1 MAKSAWDIWSQP
13 ITAQSGEE
21 DIDEQSDAWKA
32 WSTPEGAEEPSTFQ
46 KAKDYLSE
54 KTKDVEL
61 PSAADVVQYGPS
73 KAWGT
78 AKNVMA
84 LGQGD
89 ISPLVPPEQ
98 PTNNLGNWYKLGKGL
113 LKGQKTDDIM
123 AEMGPPKAAKPL
135 VPVTEYIEKAS
146 QPLPGMPTEEVP
158 MRDKIGKSLL
168 KGLGGVGE
176 SLTTSEG
183 LTGLGMA
190 VGTGTGA
197 AYLPDIM
204 TGAWESGV
212 GAARDLWNKRYP
224 EAAEKAGTAAG
235 LAVGLPILKK
245 LGGVDA
251 LKGKDITPPPDAG
264 PPPPP
269 PRGRFP
275 QEVKVEEPVKI
286 NPEELAA
293 REAAFDER
301 MAPKEPPKPVEEKG
315 VTLYDEKGEAVLV
328 KDGKMYKEFKPQE
341 PTIEEPVVPT
351 PRVDV
356 PIVAPKVEPPVVETP
371 KVVEPLVK
379 EFIPTVEPK
388 AKPAPAP
395 ENAGY
400 RVGNPTD
407 YSENLTTHRM
417 GRNSGHFGSGT
428 YFFSTPERA
437 VAFKTAS
444 GSPRDIST
452 IDLTGKNMY
461 RPIDYGRGE
470 DLHNFLN
477 ALNDAALS
485 KDHTVYRYR
494 GSEGRP
500 WDPERYSREL
510 EYLDVK
516 ISPEKLDK
524 IIKDVYNEEGEAADT
539 ASTRIMKAAGYDG
552 IDVRHIPELDN
563 GRYGSVLYKTPQELS
578 NIARRPEGY
587 GWKAEKPLERPK
599 YKQVMHGLKKPGAFS
614 YQPEPFT
621 GKIGAVTGPEASAK
635 GYVKTLL
642 KKSPQNEAIKLKGA
656 ELLKKSKEAA
666 QQQYADTQAKRIEDL
681 DAQRLATFSKP
692 KVVNPKPTLYD
703 ATGKEIGPEEVIQS
717 VEVEKAPTTQPEYKP
732 LLKPM
737 GETVTPATAKAGV
750 SAFGDINK
758 VPHPLSGYPGN
769 KATMLRAG
777 AYDGVIDPNLPYSK
791 VVEPFGGS
799 GLLGN
804 AITRGKEI
812 PRVLNDLD
820 PDVVNYHR
828 TVKDNPKALIDKL
841 NEYSDE
847 IDAVRDAYPE
857 GGREAHRIVSDW
869 WKSKEAMLSDPQA
882 SPIDK
887 AAFFQFKNSGG
898 IGRFGSGQ
906 GLVSGEKVGFGWNLK
921 KNTVAS
927 RITEIK
933 LHNKALQNVEITNL
947 DAAELLNKAK
957 SGELVLLDPPYA
969 QFAGKETKILDY
981 KAGKD
986 LATMEGAVRFI
997 KEDMADAVKRG
1008 VDVVYTNNADP
1019 AIIEAL
1025 QSIGL
1030 NTRKAIVR
1038 SQNKGGQGGTREEV
1052 IGWSR
1057 PVSAP
1062 VNRGGESAGGGVR
1075 GPTVKIG
1082 GGLLNKTSEGP
1093 TAGTVGKTETVSPS
1107 DGVKGTPTTEAIEKA
1122 PIDVKINAKETPYTI
1137 VDRNGIPIKSV
1148 KTADQIVSALE
1159 GSAPAPKIGS
1169 TLLKSRPNDLKATID
1184 PDFDGEPLK
1193 IETRPL
1199 KSGQTIIYD
1208 ATTRARTNIVGDS
1221 PREAMDKAKI
1231 VFKNS
1236 DFKETYTPRTA
1247 QRVELKAIEKGLEK
1261 SFDDMPERDK
1271 VHIADQAELAYKLIK
1286 NDWEFA
1292 RRAINGQEKV
1302 PGRLRPE
1309 SLWNAMY
1316 TIAENSKDVDLM
1328 KQLAKSP
1335 IVTETISEAGTTL
1348 SMMQRIDKD
1357 SATYKMM
1364 EIAKA
1369 REEVVKQKYGK
1380 DIKKAEAEIEAE
1392 IDRFVKRNSPS
1403 KGDWAAFVDSI
1414 KCK

>member
-176 SLTTSEG
+176 SLTTPEG
-183 LTGLGMA
+183 LTGLGTA
-190 VGTGTGA
+190 VATGTGA
-197 AYLPDIM
+197 GYIPDIA

-251 LKGKDITPPPDAG
+251 LKGKDIPPPPPDAG

-351 PRVDV
+351 PRVNV
-356 PIVAPKVEPPVVETP
+356 PRPAPKTVIDVYHGTDKDFKDYKPNTNYEAGVIDPLIGTHFSATPDIANKFADKVGGNVRKTKLDISKEYELPQQKYESGVLQSDQTAIQSDVAAKVFPRRPDLFIEWAKGLGLDKSSELLPLPQLYQKLKAENGFRQFADNNGLLAYGDLSRKLVSEYVNAMKADGFEVIKYQNTAPMETEGVQNRTSYIKLNDLAPEPVKTT
-371 KVVEPLVK
+371 EPLVK
-379 EFIPTVEPK
+379 EVVPPPQK
-388 AKPAPAP
+388 ARQ
-395 ENAGY
+395 N
-400 RVGNPTD
+400 VGGIR
-407 YSENLTTHRM
+407 TT
-417 GRNSGHFGSGT
+417 
-428 YFFSTPERA
+428 
-437 VAFKTAS
+437 
-444 GSPRDIST
+444 
-452 IDLTGKNMY
+452 
-461 RPIDYGRGE
+461 
-470 DLHNFLN
+470 
-477 ALNDAALS
+477 
-485 KDHTVYRYR
+485 
-494 GSEGRP
+494 
-500 WDPERYSREL
+500 
-510 EYLDVK
+510 
-516 ISPEKLDK
+516 
-524 IIKDVYNEEGEAADT
+524 
-539 ASTRIMKAAGYDG
+539 
-552 IDVRHIPELDN
+552 
-563 GRYGSVLYKTPQELS
+563 
-578 NIARRPEGY
+578 
-587 GWKAEKPLERPK
+587 
-599 YKQVMHGLKKPGAFS
+599 GAFT
-614 YQPEPFT
+614 QPEPFT
-621 GKIGAVTGPEASAK
+621 GKIGDVTGPEASAK

-642 KKSPQNEAIKLKGA
+642 KKNPQNEAIKLKGA

-887 AAFFQFKNSGG
+887 AAFFQFKNSV
-898 IGRFGSGQ
+898 GSGQ

-1057 PVSAP
+1057 PVSTP

-1093 TAGTVGKTETVSPS
+1093 TAGTVGKTETLPPS
-1107 DGVKGTPTTEAIEKA
+1107 SGVKGTPTKEAIEKA

-1148 KTADQIVSALE
+1148 KTADQIVSAID
-1159 GSAPAPKIGS
+1159 GTAPAPKIGS